1 MAHEAGKGSKSR
13 PFSVTQQEY
22 DSRWDAIFG
31 RDIRKEEDAL
41 AEDEAFKAIIEREN
55 RHRRNNS
62 ETQPI
67 KENKF

>member
-22 DSRWDAIFG
+22 DSRWGAIFG

-41 AEDEAFKAIIEREN
+41 AEDEAFNAIIEREN

-62 ETQPI
+62 ETQPV